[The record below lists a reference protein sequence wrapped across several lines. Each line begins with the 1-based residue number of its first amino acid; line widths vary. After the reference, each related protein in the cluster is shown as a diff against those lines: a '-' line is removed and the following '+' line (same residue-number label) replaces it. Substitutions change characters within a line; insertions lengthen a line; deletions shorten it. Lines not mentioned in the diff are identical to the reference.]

1 MNFSPIQRLKILKTK
16 KMCEGRYTSLLSFYS
31 LLGSISQLDTTFQ
44 IVIINIINI
53 IILVS
58 KSLYKKY
65 QVNNSNDI
73 SNNKPRPASNPSYVS
88 LDGTP
93 FRHRGFI
100 FQMAR
105 VRAVASVS
113 HSM

>member
-73 SNNKPRPASNPSYVS
+73 SNNKPRPTLLMSPWTAHHFAIVGSSS
-88 LDGTP
+88 KW
-93 FRHRGFI
+93 RG
-100 FQMAR
+100 
-105 VRAVASVS
+105 
-113 HSM
+113 